1 MSNYLHLAKSDL
13 KYANFGLT
21 NCTDEVEI
29 NYAAYHVNQAIEKI
43 IKALLE
49 LNGNDLTDR
58 KYKTHNISY
67 LISSLPKETQV
78 PNIIVER
85 KFEII
90 RWVSEPRYNVNF
102 REAKEDILIIYTAAF
117 EWLNQIMLMQS
128 R

>member
-13 KYANFGLT
+13 KFANFGLT

-49 LNGNDLTDR
+49 LSGNDLTDR
-58 KYKTHNISY
+58 KYRTHDIGY
-67 LISSLPKETQV
+67 LISCLPQGTQV
-78 PNIIVER
+78 PNLIIER

-90 RWVSEPRYNVNF
+90 RWVSEPRYNVSF
-102 REAKEDILIIYTAAF
+102 RQSKEDVLIIYDTTL
-117 EWLNQIMLMQS
+117 EWLNQIIMSLV
-128 R
+128 

>member
-29 NYAAYHVNQAIEKI
+29 NYAAYHVNQAIENI

-67 LISSLPKETQV
+67 LISSLPKGTQV

-102 REAKEDILIIYTAAF
+102 RESKEDILIIYTAAF

>member
-58 KYKTHNISY
+58 KYKTYNISY
-67 LISSLPKETQV
+67 LISSLPKGTQV

-102 REAKEDILIIYTAAF
+102 RESKEDILIIYTATF

>member
-67 LISSLPKETQV
+67 LISSLPKGTQV

-102 REAKEDILIIYTAAF
+102 RESKEDILIIYTATF

>member
-13 KYANFGLT
+13 KFANFGLT
-21 NCTDEVEI
+21 HCVDEVEI

-49 LNGNDLTDR
+49 LNGIDLADR
-58 KYKTHNISY
+58 KYRTHDISY
-67 LISSLPKETQV
+67 LISCLPQGIEV
-78 PNIIVER
+78 PNLIVER

-102 REAKEDILIIYTAAF
+102 RQSKDDILIIYTVTL
-117 EWLNQIMLMQS
+117 EWLNQILIS
-128 R
+128 FN